1 MKQFILVA
9 LAGLIAA
16 QASTQKPAEPPKDMP
31 EEETLVT
38 VEGAMEA
45 PGADLETEGSPDL
58 TQGEDLKI
66 AIADFSKLFEKGA
79 CPDVKGKTDIDY
91 AKIAGEWYL

>member
-1 MKQFILVA
+1 
-9 LAGLIAA
+9 
-16 QASTQKPAEPPKDMP
+16 
-31 EEETLVT
+31 
-38 VEGAMEA
+38 MEA
-45 PGADLETEGSPDL
+45 PGADFETEGSPDL

-91 AKIAGEWYL
+91 AKIDGEWYL